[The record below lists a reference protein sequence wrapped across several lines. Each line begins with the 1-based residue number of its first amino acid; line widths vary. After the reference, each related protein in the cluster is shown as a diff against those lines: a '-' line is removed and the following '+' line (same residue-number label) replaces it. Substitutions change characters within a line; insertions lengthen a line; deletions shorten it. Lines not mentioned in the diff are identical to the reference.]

1 MSIGL
6 MLIFFKRSASAIAHE
21 DRADLGM
28 CFNVGPWSCGC
39 CNVAE
44 LSLEGN
50 EMLPTALFELT
61 ELSEWANVVV
71 TGCEHEAPLFV
82 AVNGNW
88 FEPGQGF

>member
-1 MSIGL
+1 M
-6 MLIFFKRSASAIAHE
+6 
-21 DRADLGM
+21 
-28 CFNVGPWSCGC
+28 
-39 CNVAE
+39 AE